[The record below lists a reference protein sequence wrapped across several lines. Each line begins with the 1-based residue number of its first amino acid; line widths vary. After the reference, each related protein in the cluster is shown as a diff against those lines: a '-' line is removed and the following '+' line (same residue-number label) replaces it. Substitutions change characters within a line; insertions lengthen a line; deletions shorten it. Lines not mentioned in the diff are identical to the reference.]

1 MAKILTQRAVDA
13 AKPRQEQYPLADG
26 IVPGQRCIVYPGG
39 KKTYRIWVRV
49 PGKQLPI
56 TVGDASLMTLADAR
70 AKGKS
75 ILATAANGEDPR
87 EAKLAAAVARAE
99 TVGVVASTF
108 IERHAKLRN
117 KLRTVLEN
125 KRLIDRNIL
134 PVWGQRPIASIKRR
148 DVVAL
153 LDSIVDRG
161 SPVAANRVF
170 TVGRTMFGW
179 AVERGLIETS
189 PFDHIKAPT
198 GETSRDRT
206 PSDSELALILRA
218 AGPLGYPFGPCFA
231 LLVYTG
237 QRREEV
243 AGMRWSELDEG
254 LTLWTLPRERAKN
267 DTQHSVPI
275 APAVRAIL
283 VGLPRFD
290 DSGFVFTTTG
300 ATSISGFSKAK
311 TALDSAIAELNDGVP
326 IAPWRLHD
334 LRRSMASG
342 MAKMGVQMATVE
354 KLLNHVSGSF
364 GGVAGVYQRHDFADE
379 KRRALEG
386 WAAHLR
392 SLETGDEAANIV
404 PFELKAHAT

>member
-206 PSDSELALILRA
+206 PSDSELALNSARGRSARLPIRAMLRA
-218 AGPLGYPFGPCFA
+218 P
-231 LLVYTG
+231 
-237 QRREEV
+237 
-243 AGMRWSELDEG
+243 G
-254 LTLWTLPRERAKN
+254 L
-267 DTQHSVPI
+267 H
-275 APAVRAIL
+275 
-283 VGLPRFD
+283 
-290 DSGFVFTTTG
+290 
-300 ATSISGFSKAK
+300 
-311 TALDSAIAELNDGVP
+311 
-326 IAPWRLHD
+326 
-334 LRRSMASG
+334 
-342 MAKMGVQMATVE
+342 
-354 KLLNHVSGSF
+354 
-364 GGVAGVYQRHDFADE
+364 
-379 KRRALEG
+379 
-386 WAAHLR
+386 WAASRGGRWHALVR
-392 SLETGDEAANIV
+392 TGRGPDAVDAAS
-404 PFELKAHAT
+404 

>member
-1 MAKILTQRAVDA
+1 MAKILTQRRVDT
-13 AKPRQEQYPLADG
+13 AKPEQEQYGIADG
-26 IVPGQRCIVYPGG
+26 IVPGQRCIVYPTGA
-39 KKTYRIWVRV
+39 KSYRIWVRV
-49 PGKQLPI
+49 NGKQIPV
-56 TVGDASLMTLADAR
+56 TVGDALLMTLAESR
-70 AKGKS
+70 VKGKS
-75 ILATAANGEDPR
+75 ILAAAVDGKDPR
-87 EAKLAAAVARAE
+87 EDKLAATNARAE
-99 TVGVVASTF
+99 TVGAVALTF
-108 IERHAKLRN
+108 IERHAKPRN
-117 KLRTVLEN
+117 KLRTVTEN

-134 PVWGQRPIASIKRR
+134 PSWGRRPISSIKRR

-189 PFDHIKAPT
+189 PFDHVKAPT

-218 AGPLGYPFGPCFA
+218 ADSLAYPFGSYFK
-231 LLVYTG
+231 LLAYTG

-283 VGLPRFD
+283 AGLPRFD
-290 DSGFVFTTTG
+290 DSGFLFTTTG

-311 TALDSAIAELNDGVP
+311 AALDAAIRELNGGAP
-326 IAPWRLHD
+326 LTPWRVHD

-342 MAKMGVQMATVE
+342 MAKLGVQMPVVE

-364 GGVAGVYQRHDFADE
+364 AGVAGIYQRHEFRTE
-379 KRRALEG
+379 KRQALEA
-386 WAAHLR
+386 WAQHLLA
-392 SLETGDEAANIV
+392 LESGDAAPNVV
-404 PFELKAHAT
+404 PFELKAIAT